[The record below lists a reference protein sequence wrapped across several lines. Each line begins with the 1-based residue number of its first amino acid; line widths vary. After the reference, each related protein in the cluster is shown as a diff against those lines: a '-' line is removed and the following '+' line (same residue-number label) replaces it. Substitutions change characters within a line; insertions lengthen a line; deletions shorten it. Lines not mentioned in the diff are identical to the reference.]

1 MKGFSNLVDVLTL
14 RSDDTG
20 AWTITSD
27 EVIAALGVPPVAFWR
42 AVHSLRMKVAF
53 SDAVDGFSQ
62 DSVGDLVTV
71 LESLSGSAAVDAM
84 GRAGLFIQHEL
95 GVELT
100 ETFLTDVGRFCAAH
114 DINTDEL
121 AAMIRHAG
129 SVRGGIAIYLGE
141 YVDRELLIEGA
152 AEAFRYRFAMPD
164 VAQATAARYVRN
176 LFTRHILDGAQVV
189 TVLVERLRLAAAV
202 MGFVDPEDDARRRRA
217 RGADG
222 AGARDSNGPAADR
235 RTWAFRVMGLPAE
248 DMTADDLRRRYRT
261 LMMRHH
267 PDVDPAGLELC
278 KDVNVAYAL
287 LISGTTGA

>member
-1 MKGFSNLVDVLTL
+1 MKGLSNLVDVLTL

-20 AWTITSD
+20 AWSITSD
-27 EVIAALGVPPVAFWR
+27 EVIAALGVTPVAFWR

-84 GRAGLFIQHEL
+84 GRAGLFIKHEL

-152 AEAFRYRFAMPD
+152 ADAFRYRFAMPD

-176 LFTRHILDGAQVV
+176 LFNRHILDGAQVV
-189 TVLVERLRLAAAV
+189 TVLVERLRLAAAAQ
-202 MGFVDPEDDARRRRA
+202 GFIDPEDDARRRRA
-217 RGADG
+217 RGSAAG
-222 AGARDSNGPAADR
+222 AGDGMATAADR
-235 RTWAFRVMGLPAE
+235 RTWAFGIMGLPAG
-248 DMTADDLRRRYRT
+248 DTTAEDLRGRYRI

-287 LISGTTGA
+287 LISECSGA